1 MPRSVAAQARPAYGL
16 AGWLSGLASASLRF
30 STNSDPADLDRPSH
44 DSRCSHL
51 NAERAS
57 VLTGFLVG
65 SRSSSSARWVATS
78 RSRSAQERSPWA
90 RARRLQD
97 RSASPSHL
105 GMDSDRVDICCGTPD
120 VARKSVTSTFGDTPG
135 RQTTESWLTN
145 VRGRSNTKDHGQRTM
160 TIRSRWGGAF
170 SRHERLLA

>member
-1 MPRSVAAQARPAYGL
+1 VLVRPAATSRFARGRTSASATVTPASCICPLYATQRRCASPAGLYGL

-105 GMDSDRVDICCGTPD
+105 
-120 VARKSVTSTFGDTPG
+120 
-135 RQTTESWLTN
+135 
-145 VRGRSNTKDHGQRTM
+145 HGQ
-160 TIRSRWGGAF
+160 
-170 SRHERLLA
+170 